1 MDSELF
7 YKYKLLKILVR
18 RSFKFPLKFI
28 TISAFLKKEI
38 EKSNPETH
46 PQIVNTNS
54 VDYQHYIFHKN
65 GKIDPDKK
73 IRILSVVSNYEYY
86 KGIDLLTKTVQE
98 LKKNKS
104 NYHFTLVSREKY
116 KYHDIFDEFLSNP
129 SDNTLERLYRQS
141 DILLVTSRAEGFFI
155 PGLEAMAAGC
165 VVVSTNSF
173 GILEYSKN
181 NYNSILVE
189 DYKDIWKKKIIDKII
204 KNHRLRNKLIRN
216 GYRTIKLYI
225 SNRKIRNISDVIYQ

>member
-1 MDSELF
+1 MYSCVPF
-7 YKYKLLKILVR
+7 VNKYSV
-18 RSFKFPLKFI
+18 PLKFI